1 MAEPYVPIARLTTA
15 SALLTELEVTTVD
28 ASSNA
33 NALSTAVSSALA
45 SKTTAENLVAQ
56 GFELTFLVGA

>member
-33 NALSTAVSSALA
+33 NALSTAVSNALA